1 MDHEPGSSG
10 SVDGDDPIDHDPTRH
25 EMPNPSGDPRS
36 DSTLGTPPHT
46 PPGNSVSVPADRLG
60 RPGSPRLIL
69 VHGFTQ
75 NRHCWSPIAE
85 TLAHRFEVVTV
96 DAPGHGDASDVALD
110 LPTAGTVYGDALG
123 PAAWV
128 GYSMGGRLA
137 LHVAVA
143 RPDAV
148 AALILVG
155 ASPGISDPDERSAR
169 QRSDEALAT
178 RIEDMGVGRFI
189 DDWLSL
195 PLFAGLDATNDH
207 RDQRLSNTA
216 TGLASSLRLA
226 GTGAQQPLWDQ
237 LGNITCPVLLVT
249 GGQDAKFTDL
259 ARSMAP
265 LFGGRCDVVQIPG
278 AGHSVHLEQ
287 PERFAT
293 LVTTWMAE
301 VGPAGNGQA
310 VGTP

>member
-1 MDHEPGSSG
+1 MDHELGSGGSG
-10 SVDGDDPIDHDPTRH
+10 DGDNPSDHDPTRH
-25 EMPNPSGDPRS
+25 EMLNPSSDPRS
-36 DSTLGTPPHT
+36 DSTPGTPPPA

-75 NRHCWSPIAE
+75 NRHCWSPIAKS
-85 TLAHRFEVVTV
+85 LAHDFEVVTV
-96 DAPGHGDASDVALD
+96 DAPGHGDACDVAVD
-110 LPTAGTVYGDALG
+110 LPTAGAAYGDVLG

-148 AALILVG
+148 AALVLVG
-155 ASPGISDPDERSAR
+155 TSPGISDPDERSAR

-178 RIEDMGVGRFI
+178 RIEDKGVGQFI

-207 RDQRLSNTA
+207 RGQRLCNTA

-226 GTGAQQPLWDQ
+226 GTGAQHPLWGQ

-249 GGQDAKFTDL
+249 GGNDAKFTDL

-265 LFGGRCDVVQIPG
+265 LFGGRCDVAEIPG

-287 PERFAT
+287 PEQFAA

-301 VGPAGNGQA
+301 VGPVGNGQA